1 VKKLA
6 ATALLAAL
14 VSVGAASCQPL
25 PQRECYV
32 LPPVSEFKPGTPL
45 DYSGSQHGGIWYVD
59 GYYYGVAVEEDSTIT
74 TC

>member
-1 VKKLA
+1 VKKLLSA
-6 ATALLAAL
+6 ALLAGL
-14 VSVGAASCQPL
+14 CSVGLSSCT
-25 PQRECYV
+25 PQVRDCYV